1 MFYNFQGGT
10 YKSRVVLDSVDQSLL
25 WNQVDSFANITNVQ
39 PLFFSGA
46 IAGSEF
52 LTYAVIKLYV
62 CYSVF
67 ISLIDAENT
76 LIPNIIFFDQANN
89 PFINVQKSSLM
100 YESVAADT
108 YFSGQPI
115 KMENFYFSRFDI
127 IGYQSIIFRGFR
139 LTY

>member
-52 LTYAVIKLYV
+52 LTYAVTKLYV